1 MMFTSDTLAAADPRT
16 TPINKV
22 GIGILSPEAEIEE
35 AEVMVNNRGDWG
47 WVLIVIKK
55 SERNLDRWQS
65 IFNKLA
71 ENHLIPIVRIA
82 TDVDDK
88 GNWQRPMSED
98 ANSWAD
104 FLSKLYWP
112 TKNHFVQIYNE
123 VNRSQEWGGKVDAAD
138 YAHELTKTI
147 DALRSKSNDFY
158 ILNAPLD
165 LALVSGDGALDA
177 KVYFQTM
184 ETTEPGIFKKLD
196 GWASHSYPNPDFSS
210 SPLITGRI
218 SIEGWRWE
226 MEQINSYLGGR
237 DLPVFI
243 TETGWRRGDDA
254 KGLPEDKIAD
264 YYKMAFEEVWN
275 DQRISAVTPFIFN
288 YPNKEFYPFSFVKDS
303 RKGREYFKYYY
314 TLSDLPKNI
323 GEPIRE
329 NLASEFRFSLG
340 KVVIKDRSEDL
351 LLSFKNSGNY
361 IWESKNLKIEILPVN
376 LQLMEV
382 VWEKERIFPGEVAK
396 TSLKVRSDSVGS
408 LSLNL
413 SIYDGEQILAS
424 QAWNVES
431 ETYLSLLIKA
441 VRDVLRV

>member
-1 MMFTSDTLAAADPRT
+1 
-16 TPINKV
+16 
-22 GIGILSPEAEIEE
+22 
-35 AEVMVNNRGDWG
+35 
-47 WVLIVIKK
+47 
-55 SERNLDRWQS
+55 
-65 IFNKLA
+65 
-71 ENHLIPIVRIA
+71 
-82 TDVDDK
+82 
-88 GNWQRPMSED
+88 
-98 ANSWAD
+98 
-104 FLSKLYWP
+104 
-112 TKNHFVQIYNE
+112 
-123 VNRSQEWGGKVDAAD
+123 
-138 YAHELTKTI
+138 
-147 DALRSKSNDFY
+147 
-158 ILNAPLD
+158 
-165 LALVSGDGALDA
+165 
-177 KVYFQTM
+177 
-184 ETTEPGIFKKLD
+184 
-196 GWASHSYPNPDFSS
+196 
-210 SPLITGRI
+210 
-218 SIEGWRWE
+218 
-226 MEQINSYLGGR
+226 
-237 DLPVFI
+237 
-243 TETGWRRGDDA
+243 
-254 KGLPEDKIAD
+254 
-264 YYKMAFEEVWN
+264 
-275 DQRISAVTPFIFN
+275 VTPFIFN

-431 ETYLSLLIKA
+431 ETY
-441 VRDVLRV
+441 VLRV